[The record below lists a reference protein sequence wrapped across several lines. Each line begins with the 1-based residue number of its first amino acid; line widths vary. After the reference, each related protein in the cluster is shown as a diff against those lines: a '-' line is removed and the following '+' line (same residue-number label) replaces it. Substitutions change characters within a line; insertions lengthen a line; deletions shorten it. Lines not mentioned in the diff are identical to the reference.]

1 MQKVI
6 TSHGNRKWS
15 QPYEWADTPRYQVMK
30 PPELLRLVA
39 AELATLGMFDLSAA
53 LTECAEGWGGEAMGR
68 AESLC
73 CKALETPGL
82 SESSRVRLEVVL
94 EAIEQH
100 DLRADDGLASKRM
113 NWRP

>member
-6 TSHGNRKWS
+6 VAHGNRMWKE
-15 QPYEWADTPRYQVMK
+15 PYEWADMPRYQVMK
-30 PPELLRLVA
+30 PPELLRLIA
-39 AELATLGMFDLSAA
+39 AELVTLGAFDLSAA

-68 AESLC
+68 AEGLC
-73 CKALETPGL
+73 QRALETPGL
-82 SESSRVRLEVVL
+82 SESSRVRLEAVL

-100 DLRADDGLASKRM
+100 DYQTDESSKRM